1 MFYVAELYLS
11 NHVKLWMKI
20 NKKPKFRFYK
30 MCRAEDLTK
39 SWSISGEGSKYFTGA
54 YKDFLKP
61 VYSK

>member
-1 MFYVAELYLS
+1 
-11 NHVKLWMKI
+11 MKI
-20 NKKPKFRFYK
+20 DKKPKFRFYK